1 MQNLPKA
8 ECSYCQYDRPYRKN
22 TTIWNNFDLKL
33 ATCKCTT
40 KHKVKLGGDYGGTPG
55 CRKWAKYKH
64 KISVPQKLI
73 LEIIRQLRNKV
84 RSTTET
90 QIQTN
95 SKVQINKT
103 ENETI
108 KTATQTEKQQLN
120 YEPCKCCI
128 NHNYTQA
135 QNPASSA

>member
-1 MQNLPKA
+1 MSPPCIGWSNATKKSGRESKYKPMANLSKWCVDFINKEQPKYWCLENPAQTKLHKQKYMQNLPKA

-64 KISVPQKLI
+64 KISVYP
-73 LEIIRQLRNKV
+73 RNL
-84 RSTTET
+84 S
-90 QIQTN
+90 
-95 SKVQINKT
+95 
-103 ENETI
+103 
-108 KTATQTEKQQLN
+108 
-120 YEPCKCCI
+120 
-128 NHNYTQA
+128 
-135 QNPASSA
+135 